1 MPESCVHHWD
11 CERDKVKEVSAICV
25 KCGATTTFHNPDVSK
40 YGPAQTYGPGALSGS
55 SAYGGYGK
63 MSRGGQN

>member
-1 MPESCVHHWD
+1 MNEHKHFWICAP
-11 CERDKVKEVSAICV
+11 DKFKEVPATCRD
-25 KCGATTTFHNPDVSK
+25 CGEERTFRKPDVSK